1 MACAWSMGSNTVGV
15 CVCACAIVRAMCM
28 WAIFWSCV
36 PSNDCI
42 GSSTA
47 GMHVCVRAVV
57 YAILLS
63 VGAYLLTMLRLAV
76 GLVLESCNASVCVYL
91 RVHVFVI

>member
-1 MACAWSMGSNTVGV
+1 
-15 CVCACAIVRAMCM
+15 
-28 WAIFWSCV
+28 
-36 PSNDCI
+36 
-42 GSSTA
+42 
-47 GMHVCVRAVV
+47 MHICVRAVV